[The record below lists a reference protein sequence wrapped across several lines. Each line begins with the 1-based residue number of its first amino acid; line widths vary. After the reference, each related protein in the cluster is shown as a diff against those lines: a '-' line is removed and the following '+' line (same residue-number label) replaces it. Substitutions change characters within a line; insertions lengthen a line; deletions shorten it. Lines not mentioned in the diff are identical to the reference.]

1 MCADNMTT
9 LFAGPRQGA
18 GTERWGD
25 ETSVRWISVW
35 AAAVVICAQEGQSIS
50 TATSVWLHFSTHSIV

>member
-9 LFAGPRQGA
+9 LCAGARQGA

-25 ETSVRWISVW
+25 ETSVRRISVR
-35 AAAVVICAQEGQSIS
+35 AAAVGICAQEGQSTS
-50 TATSVWLHFSTHSIV
+50 TATSVWPHFSINSIV